1 MAELKKQ
8 EVKLVPD
15 PENAL
20 VFRIVDAQT
29 GRELSD
35 AEVEALQAYA
45 PQPEAVKSKSLSA
58 KSVRLCG
65 EGDSWLNLL
74 WHVTGL
80 PKTLLDVL
88 DETYEVN
95 MLAKPGDTLET
106 VLEEVAY
113 ESVLESGRYLVF
125 IFSAGGNDFIGG
137 GGLASLLKNKS
148 DGHGSTDPAA
158 YLDQSKLS
166 QVMSKLEKGYRTVA
180 RQVKQFEPRILMLIH
195 GYDHALPRKNGKW
208 LGKLMAAR
216 GYAHDEPLARQ
227 IIAHLVDA
235 FNAML
240 KRVDADFA
248 HVRHVDVRGT
258 VNGRWH
264 DELHPK
270 EPAARDIAKLFEREI
285 KTLLVS

>member
-1 MAELKKQ
+1 MAELKNQ
-8 EVKLVPD
+8 EVKLIPD

-20 VFRIVDAQT
+20 VFKIVDAGT
-29 GRELSD
+29 GRELSE
-35 AEVEALQAYA
+35 AEVEALQAGA
-45 PQPEAVKSKSLSA
+45 PQPEAARTRSLSA
-58 KSVRLCG
+58 QSVRLCG

-88 DETYEVN
+88 DETYEVK

-148 DGHGSTDPAA
+148 QGNGSANPGD
-158 YLDQSKLS
+158 YIDQAKLK
-166 QVMSKLEKGYRTVA
+166 QVLTKLEKGYRTVA
-180 RQVKQFEPRILMLIH
+180 KQVKQFEPRILMLTH
-195 GYDHALPRKNGKW
+195 GYDHARPRKNGKW
-208 LGKLMAAR
+208 LGKLMASR
-216 GYAHDEPLARQ
+216 GYVHDEPLTRQ
-227 IIAHLVDA
+227 IIAYLVDA

-240 KRVDADFA
+240 KRVDGDFA
-248 HVRHVDVRGT
+248 HVRHIDVRGT

-270 EPAARDIAKLFEREI
+270 EAAARDIAKLFDREI